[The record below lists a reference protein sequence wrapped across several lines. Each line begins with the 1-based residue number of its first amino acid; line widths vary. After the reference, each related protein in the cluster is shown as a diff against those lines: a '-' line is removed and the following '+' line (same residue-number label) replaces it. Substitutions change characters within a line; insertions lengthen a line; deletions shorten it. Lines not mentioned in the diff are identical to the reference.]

1 MTLRR
6 LTACGL
12 LAWLSLPAQTI
23 TGSIT
28 GTVSDQ
34 SSLPVQGATVTL
46 TNQATGAQ
54 REAQTDAR
62 ADFLFSGLPPGQYGL
77 SVRATGFK
85 SVERPGIVLSASERL
100 AIGEIVL
107 AVGEVT
113 EKVTVSEQVTAVQTA
128 RDRKSV

>member
-1 MTLRR
+1 MTLRG

-12 LAWLSLPAQTI
+12 LALMSPPAQTI

-46 TNQATGAQ
+46 TNEATGAQ

-62 ADFLFSGLPPGQYGL
+62 ADFLFSGVPPGQYNL
-77 SVRATGFK
+77 SVRSSGFK
-85 SVERPGIVLSASERL
+85 TVERTGIVLSASERL
-100 AIGEIVL
+100 AVGNIVL
-107 AVGEVT
+107 A
-113 EKVTVSEQVTAVQTA
+113 
-128 RDRKSV
+128 